1 MIVTRGHTKAEQRT
15 MTIAKLVEI
24 SRALFA
30 ELGYAQTS
38 TEEIV
43 RRAGV
48 TRGALYHHFGNKEGL
63 FQAVVAAV
71 QHDVAQRIVA
81 EAEASTTLWAQ
92 LLAGCHAFLKASL
105 DPEVQRILLVD
116 APAVLGWE
124 QWRKLD
130 AEHSMQTLHWV
141 LTALAQQGLIK
152 VASIA
157 AAVHLLS
164 GAMNEAALW
173 IAQAEQPETALA
185 EAMLTLEQLLNG
197 LRSTASVESA

>member
-1 MIVTRGHTKAEQRT
+1 MQERRSNADRSQKTRGILIQVART
-15 MTIAKLVEI
+15 
-24 SRALFA
+24 LFF
-30 ELGYAQTS
+30 EKGYAATG
-38 TEEIV
+38 TPEVVET
-43 RRAGV
+43 AGV

>member
-1 MIVTRGHTKAEQRT
+1 MTAARGHTKAEQRT

-30 ELGYAQTS
+30 ELGYAQTP

-48 TRGALYHHFGNKEGL
+48 TRGALYHHFGSKEGL
-63 FQAVVAAV
+63 FHAVVAAV
-71 QHDVAQRIVA
+71 QQDVAQRIVA
-81 EAEASTTLWAQ
+81 EAEASASLWAQ
-92 LLAGCHAFLKASL
+92 LLAGCRAFLKASL
-105 DPEVQRILLVD
+105 DPAVQRILLVD

-124 QWRKLD
+124 EWRKLD
-130 AEHSMQTLHWV
+130 AEHSMQTLDWV

-152 VASIA
+152 VASIPA
-157 AAVHLLS
+157 TVHLLS

-173 IAQAEQPETALA
+173 IAQAEQPETALT

-197 LRSTASVESA
+197 LRTDAADEAA